1 MHSGAV
7 RRRARQ
13 DDPMRAGRRNVRIT
27 HPEKALFPDGTTK
40 ADLAAYY
47 RDVAPVMLPHVRDRP
62 ISMQRFNGG
71 IARPGFFQ
79 KDIPK
84 GAPEWVPT
92 VVVPKKGGSVR
103 HVLANETATLVW
115 MANQNCITPHVS
127 TARADRLD
135 RPDRIVWDLDPTG
148 EDEFALVR
156 RTALALGAL
165 LRDAGSEPF
174 AMTTGSRGIHV
185 VVPIR
190 RRYAYEAVRDAALA
204 VADAL
209 AEQHPDELTTAFRK
223 EKREGRLFLDVNR
236 NGRAQTAVPAYAV
249 RPRPGAPV
257 ATPLQWE
264 EVEDEALRPDRWGLG
279 NVRERLERDGDPW
292 SGIAAAAAG
301 LPRLA

>member
-1 MHSGAV
+1 ML
-7 RRRARQ
+7 
-13 DDPMRAGRRNVRIT
+13 AGRRNVRIT
-27 HPEKALFPDGTTK
+27 HPDKALFPDGTTK
-40 ADLAAYY
+40 ADLAEYY

-71 IARPGFFQ
+71 IERPGFFQ

-92 VVVPKKGGSVR
+92 VRVPKKGGTVE

-115 MANQNCITPHVS
+115 LANQNCITPHVF

-135 RPDRIVWDLDPTG
+135 RPDRIIWDLDPSG
-148 EDEFALVR
+148 ADEFPLVR

-165 LRDAGSEPF
+165 LRDAGCEPF

-190 RRYAYEAVRDAALA
+190 RRYAFDAVRDAALA

-209 AEQHPDELTTAFRK
+209 AEQHPGDLTTAFRK
-223 EKREGRLFLDVNR
+223 EKRGGRLFLDVNR

-257 ATPLQWE
+257 ATPLHWQ
-264 EVEDEALRPDRWGLG
+264 EVEDDALRPDRWTLA
-279 NVRERLERDGDPW
+279 NVRERLDAEGDPW
-292 SGIAAAAAG
+292 SHLPRAAG
-301 LPRLA
+301 ALPRLR